1 MPVITALAKAAK
13 GPPLPVIGNP
23 AAMERGLELVAGKL
37 RVTARNRKGS
47 HVDEPL
53 DPGILQ

>member
-1 MPVITALAKAAK
+1 MPVIAALAKAAK
-13 GPPLPVIGNP
+13 GLSLPVIGNP
-23 AAMERGLELVAGKL
+23 TAMEHGLELVAGKL
-37 RVTARNRKGS
+37 RVAARNRKGS